1 MPTTNLEQVLAILPP
16 EIRQALAQFE
26 PNHSIEELRLR
37 AGLPCTILRAGRE
50 EPLLLCGMPLPVTS
64 SMLQKL
70 VAAATHQSR
79 YAAEE
84 AIAAGYLT
92 LQGGHRLGLCGNA
105 VMQNG
110 IIQSIRTFSSV
121 SIRIG
126 RQFLSVAEPL
136 LPALREGKSLL
147 LAGPPGCGKTTLL
160 RDAVRLLSDKLDQRV
175 GLCDERGEI
184 AAVWEGVPQF
194 AVGRHTDVLTGC
206 GKGQAVNMLVRTMN
220 PQWIAVDEITQPN
233 DVEAMTQVSYC
244 GVRFLATAHANSPRD
259 LLARPVYQQLLES
272 RLFQAFAFLSAE
284 KHLRLVEEEEVYGSS
299 LGSGPAW
306 HRSGNSRLHA
316 GQKDHSGVSYSA
328 AAL

>member
-16 EIRQALAQFE
+16 EIRQALAQFG

-126 RQFLSVAEPL
+126 RQFP
-136 LPALREGKSLL
+136 
-147 LAGPPGCGKTTLL
+147 
-160 RDAVRLLSDKLDQRV
+160 
-175 GLCDERGEI
+175 
-184 AAVWEGVPQF
+184 
-194 AVGRHTDVLTGC
+194 
-206 GKGQAVNMLVRTMN
+206 
-220 PQWIAVDEITQPN
+220 
-233 DVEAMTQVSYC
+233 VSY
-244 GVRFLATAHANSPRD
+244 T
-259 LLARPVYQQLLES
+259 
-272 RLFQAFAFLSAE
+272 
-284 KHLRLVEEEEVYGSS
+284 HLTL
-299 LGSGPAW
+299 PTT
-306 HRSGNSRLHA
+306 
-316 GQKDHSGVSYSA
+316 
-328 AAL
+328 